1 MSGRVGRRE
10 HRRTVVSSGDAAD
23 CAAFWMPARRPSAG
37 AALILYYDGDCR
49 FCTACVRCLSRLDWR
64 DRISWEPWQ
73 NMASLPGGLT
83 SDDMGRAAY
92 LEDDRGDIHEG
103 FFAFRRLLVELPVL
117 IPLGLLMWLPGLHL
131 IGVPLYRLVARNRRT
146 ISGC

>member
-1 MSGRVGRRE
+1 
-10 HRRTVVSSGDAAD
+10 
-23 CAAFWMPARRPSAG
+23 
-37 AALILYYDGDCR
+37 
-49 FCTACVRCLSRLDWR
+49 
-64 DRISWEPWQ
+64 
-73 NMASLPGGLT
+73 MASLPGGLT
-83 SDDMGRAAY
+83 SDDMERAAY
-92 LEDDRGDIHEG
+92 LVDNRGDIHEG